1 MILLKDWDPVGI
13 QDVPQAG
20 DEYDQYIPPI
30 AKMVI
35 GKASAPELSQR
46 LLEIEIQSMGLA
58 GDRDRARIV
67 AEKLLSIAP
76 ST

>member
-1 MILLKDWDPVGI
+1 
-13 QDVPQAG
+13 
-20 DEYDQYIPPI
+20 
-30 AKMVI
+30 MVI